1 MGRVDA
7 GGAYVRG
14 PGSEAVNIFH
24 DLLFSLEERS
34 RRFPGLLSFPAAF
47 WPAMSDSLLS
57 TLTSLRV
64 AQSVLP
70 EDFYDGWMGNRGKD
84 SQSDI
89 AAEKEFLIP
98 TSFYRRSD

>member
-1 MGRVDA
+1 MDA

-70 EDFYDGWMGNRGKD
+70 EDFYDGWMGILIQRGLLVHYSRK
-84 SQSDI
+84 
-89 AAEKEFLIP
+89 
-98 TSFYRRSD
+98 TTFYLFTIL